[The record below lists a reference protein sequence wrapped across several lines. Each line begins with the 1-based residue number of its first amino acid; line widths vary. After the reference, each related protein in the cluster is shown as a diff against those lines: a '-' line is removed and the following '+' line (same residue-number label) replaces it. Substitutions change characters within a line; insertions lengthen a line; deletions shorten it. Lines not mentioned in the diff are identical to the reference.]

1 MMSNNTEEIA
11 QNKLL
16 ILYIIKNCPFTLNNA
31 ELTELVLKKNYI
43 NYFFLQQ
50 YLSEI
55 IESELLEIFDD
66 NGKKIYRLLPKGE
79 VTLDLL
85 NNKIPDPIKNQ
96 LNSEF
101 DLQKNKKIKDTQVV
115 GEYFPKGNNQ
125 YTVSL
130 KLVENEDTLF
140 SLYLEVASIAQAE
153 LFCAKW
159 KEDTEQIYQKII
171 NMFL

>member
-1 MMSNNTEEIA
+1 MISNNTEEIA

-16 ILYIIKNCPFTLNNA
+16 ILYIIKHCPFSLTNS

-50 YLSEI
+50 YIGEI
-55 IESELLEIFDD
+55 IESELIETSVDAER
-66 NGKKIYRLLPKGE
+66 KVYKLLPKGE

-85 NNKIPDPIKNQ
+85 HNKIPDPIKNE

-101 DLQKNKKIKDTQVV
+101 DLQKNKKIKDTQVI
-115 GEYFPKGNNQ
+115 GEYFPKDNNQ

-130 KLVENEDTLF
+130 KLVENEEILF
-140 SLYLEVASIAQAE
+140 SLYLEVASVAQAE

-159 KEDTEQIYQKII
+159 KYSTETIYQDII
-171 NMFL
+171 NMFI